1 MLTAHQWEYFN
12 SIFLC
17 FSMLYLLW
25 AVTIYWRLMMGKT
38 VVSAHIFYLSAVLCC
53 HGARG
58 SRCGVLFGTIVIKH
72 ISGSI
77 TTQMHSHQG
86 STMGSQQMV
95 AGVR

>member
-1 MLTAHQWEYFN
+1 
-12 SIFLC
+12 
-17 FSMLYLLW
+17 
-25 AVTIYWRLMMGKT
+25 MGKI
-38 VVSAHIFYLSAVLCC
+38 VHIFYLSAGLCSSGLSRC
-53 HGARG
+53 SG

-86 STMGSQQMV
+86 SSMGSQQMV